1 MQAPIDK
8 EGAEFFLTK
17 LSFYI
22 LPGTVQTFS
31 GRSGTARGLIYCN
44 YVWSR
49 LLLFIT
55 ARFTIMLELNDW
67 IAYIHRIVPAIF
79 TGHCEIRSQ
88 CTAMK
93 KPKPDSIPHNVTE
106 IILESISDGVFTVD
120 HAWRIMSFNRA
131 AEEITGIP
139 RKEAI
144 GRHCWEVFRANMCED
159 ACALK
164 RTMKEGTSL
173 TNTSTYIINSDK
185 KRIPITV
192 STAPLKSETGEVL
205 GGVETF
211 RDHSLVE
218 ALRKR
223 LDGRFQMG
231 DIISRSDA
239 MHEILAI
246 LPMVAQSGST
256 VLLEGE
262 TGTGKELLARAIHT
276 ASPRKDKPF
285 VAINCSALPDTL
297 LESELFGYKSG
308 AFTNAVKDKPGYFD
322 VTAGGTILLDE
333 IGDTSA
339 AFQVKLLRVLEEQAF
354 TPLGAVKK
362 VKSDVRV
369 IAATNRKLS
378 DLIAK
383 GVFRQDLFYRINV
396 VRMHLPPLR
405 ERKEDIPLL
414 IEHFIEKMNM
424 LRGKAITVVD
434 AEALQILMCHDYPG
448 NIRELENIIEHAF
461 VLCNSGP
468 IQARYLPGG
477 FAGQHLPSDEQDT
490 LTHTLNSTEAIAIVN
505 ALKRNYY
512 NRLAAAKE
520 LGMHK
525 STLFRK
531 IKRLNIVLPEIDGR
545 SKSSLPQ

>member
-1 MQAPIDK
+1 
-8 EGAEFFLTK
+8 
-17 LSFYI
+17 
-22 LPGTVQTFS
+22 
-31 GRSGTARGLIYCN
+31 
-44 YVWSR
+44 
-49 LLLFIT
+49 
-55 ARFTIMLELNDW
+55 
-67 IAYIHRIVPAIF
+67 
-79 TGHCEIRSQ
+79 
-88 CTAMK
+88 MK
-93 KPKPDSIPHNVTE
+93 KPKTLTLIPNNVTE

-120 HAWRIMSFNRA
+120 HEWRIMSFNRA
-131 AEEITGIP
+131 AEQITGIP
-139 RKEAI
+139 RAEAI
-144 GRHCWEVFRANMCED
+144 GRHCWEVFRSNMCED

-173 TNTSTYIINSDK
+173 TNTSTYIVNSDK

-192 STAPLKSETGEVL
+192 STAPLKSKNGEVL

-223 LDGRFQMG
+223 LDGRFQIG
-231 DIISRSDA
+231 DIVSRSDT
-239 MHEILAI
+239 MHEMLAI
-246 LPMVAQSGST
+246 LPMVAESGST

-262 TGTGKELLARAIHT
+262 TGTGKELVARAIHD
-276 ASPRKDKPF
+276 ASPRKNKPF

-308 AFTNAVKDKPGYFD
+308 AFTNAVKDKPGYFA
-322 VTAGGTILLDE
+322 VTKGGTILLDE

-354 TPLGAVKK
+354 VPLGAVEK

-369 IAATNRKLS
+369 IAATNKILS
-378 DLIAK
+378 DLVANGK
-383 GVFRQDLFYRINV
+383 FRQDLFYRINV
-396 VRMHLPPLR
+396 VRMPLPALR

-414 IEHFIEKMNM
+414 IDHFIEKMNM
-424 LRGKAITVVD
+424 MRGKAISGVD
-434 AEALQILMCHDYPG
+434 TEALQILMCHDYPG

-468 IQARYLPGG
+468 IQAR
-477 FAGQHLPSDEQDT
+477 HLPSGYATQVLRANQQDT
-490 LTHTLNSTEAIAIVN
+490 LTHTLNSTESIAIMN
-505 ALKRNYY
+505 ALKRNGF
-512 NRLAAAKE
+512 NRLAAARE

-531 IKRLNIVLPEIDGR
+531 IKRLGIMLPETDGR
-545 SKSSLPQ
+545 SKP